1 MKSPNKIF
9 FKINLEGNIFSIYLP
24 KINQIQMDNLF
35 LSALDD
41 NQLKTI
47 ENIKANKAFA
57 LRIIQDLDV
66 VFNTNFSIENQQN
79 GVVIY
84 IKVSASHNLYNCAKF
99 VATTNGVKFSTSTLG
114 YYRCKQF
121 KDLGWLYEKY
131 KGNGTTA
138 ENNFLS
144 NHGHG
149 YVNFKLPIK
158 EHDVNLKETL
168 KDIVYLMEQKGF
180 IKRF

>member
-1 MKSPNKIF
+1 
-9 FKINLEGNIFSIYLP
+9 
-24 KINQIQMDNLF
+24 MDNLF

-57 LRIIQDLDV
+57 LRIIKDLDV

-79 GVVIY
+79 SVVIY
-84 IKVSASHNLYNCAKF
+84 MKVSASHNLYNCARF
-99 VATTNGVKFSTSTLG
+99 VATTNGVKFSSKNLG
-114 YYRCKQF
+114 YYKGFKF

-138 ENNFLS
+138 DDNFLF
-144 NHGHG
+144 NQEDG
-149 YVNFKLPIK
+149 YARAFGNVEFELPIK
-158 EHDVNLKETL
+158 ENDVNLKETL